1 MEMAGA
7 GLEFIADHYPSL
19 MELIRRLIEQERLE
33 LISSTYAPNLWIGFP
48 KRDLIKSVKI
58 NRRCLERLGLKPSRM
73 FFAQEAFFGPGIRV
87 LDDYFDVALCK
98 DDYLAHFLSPD
109 QIAPIYR
116 HGKMRVLVAANHL
129 VGELTRAMSPPEA
142 RDRLCAF
149 HRHTLSQDSN
159 ATYVA
164 NACAGDTSWFWY
176 HAAAAVITSLF
187 RLRPGT
193 GTGSSSIRNG

>member
-1 MEMAGA
+1 MSGKAWA
-7 GLEFIADHYPSL
+7 KAV
-19 MELIRRLIEQERLE
+19 
-33 LISSTYAPNLWIGFP
+33 AN
-48 KRDLIKSVKI
+48 V
-58 NRRCLERLGLKPSRM
+58 
-73 FFAQEAFFGPGIRV
+73 FAQEAFFGPGIRV

-98 DDYLAHFLSPD
+98 DDHLAHFLSPD

-116 HGKMRVLVAANHL
+116 HGKMRVLVASNHL

-187 RLRPGT
+187 RSRPGT